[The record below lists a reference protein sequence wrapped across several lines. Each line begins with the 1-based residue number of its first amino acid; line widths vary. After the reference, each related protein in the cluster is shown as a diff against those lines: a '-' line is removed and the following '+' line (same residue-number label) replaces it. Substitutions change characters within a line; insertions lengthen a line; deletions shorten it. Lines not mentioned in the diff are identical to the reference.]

1 MGASHAQYTL
11 ITLTSVRVPLCHVQA
26 KQGHGYPIQK
36 LEECLS
42 SLDKVATAMALNE
55 KELKRAGSHGKA
67 GSSTHFLAPLKPG
80 CLCIYVRVRV
90 RVRVLVLVRTP
101 CLCSLCCF
109 CTKTQTQTPIYS
121 GQTWHGQRRLRY
133 RQTWTQPHMLMLFL
147 YPCLPAILVSL
158 RLDVLCKVDSHSLMH
173 SAVGWSRIHWY
184 TDTFCGLILDA
195 GPSQHA
201 LDGKNGAQ
209 VRLRMHVSH
218 TIQPTA
224 STSWIC
230 CCKFF

>member
-1 MGASHAQYTL
+1 MVATHAQDTL

-121 GQTWHGQRRLRY
+121 WTDMTRTKKTSVQTDMDTTTHADAVSVPMSACHTGFFETRRS
-133 RQTWTQPHMLMLFL
+133 M
-147 YPCLPAILVSL
+147 
-158 RLDVLCKVDSHSLMH
+158 
-173 SAVGWSRIHWY
+173 
-184 TDTFCGLILDA
+184 
-195 GPSQHA
+195 
-201 LDGKNGAQ
+201 
-209 VRLRMHVSH
+209 
-218 TIQPTA
+218 
-224 STSWIC
+224 
-230 CCKFF
+230 